1 MKFRLHI
8 CALALLVA
16 CESTPNKDGPLRA
29 GEEITIS
36 ADELEPVARFF
47 LETNRVLAAE
57 FIRVE
62 MTPQFFESKMGFT
75 RDPRFVERTEWR
87 DKNGNR
93 IIQLKNINRSQKTNV
108 DPKLLPRVYFGAGL
122 TLMAHDTIRIKLTA
136 PKDRRRPLFI
146 NITGKN
152 STGDAKLWVSG
163 RLQQERPTLSIN
175 LALIWSDQRER
186 YVPKSHIG

>member
-8 CALALLVA
+8 LACLAFVA
-16 CESTPNKDGPLRA
+16 CESTPNKDNPL
-29 GEEITIS
+29 GEGEQVTIS
-36 ADELEPVARFF
+36 ADELEPVSRFF
-47 LETNRVLAAE
+47 LETNRLLAAE

-62 MTPQFFESKMGFT
+62 LTPQFFEEKMGFT
-75 RDPRFVERTEWR
+75 RDPRFVERKQWR
-87 DKNGNR
+87 DRNGNR
-93 IIQLKNINRSQKTNV
+93 IIQIRNINRAQKTNV
-108 DPKLLPRVYFGAGL
+108 DPKLLPRVYFGSGL
-122 TLMAHDTIRIKLTA
+122 TLLAHDTIRIVVTS
-136 PKDRRRPLFI
+136 PKSRRRPLFI

-163 RLQQERPTLSIN
+163 RLQQQRPTLSIN

>member
-8 CALALLVA
+8 FACLAFVA
-16 CESTPNKDGPLRA
+16 CETTPDRDKPL
-29 GEEITIS
+29 GNDEEITIS

-75 RDPRFVERTEWR
+75 RDPRYVERTEWR

-93 IIQLKNINRSQKTNV
+93 IIQLKNINRTQKTNV

-122 TLMAHDTIRIKLTA
+122 TLMAHDTIRIKLTS
-136 PKDRRRPLFI
+136 PKNRRRPLFI
-146 NITGKN
+146 NIIGKN